1 MVRAPSRPEDR
12 GVRNSSSRPEHPD
25 DRDGHQPAAPAHD
38 RSMTVRNFV
47 EKTQND
53 YIRHVKNLTAFLG
66 RSPDGTVNLM
76 ECGRN
81 DARDQARG
89 H

>member
-1 MVRAPSRPEDR
+1 
-12 GVRNSSSRPEHPD
+12 
-25 DRDGHQPAAPAHD
+25 
-38 RSMTVRNFV
+38 MTVRNFV

>member
-1 MVRAPSRPEDR
+1 MTEMAISPLRRRMIED
-12 GVRNSSSRPEHPD
+12 
-25 DRDGHQPAAPAHD
+25 
-38 RSMTVRNFV
+38 MTVRNFV

-76 ECGRN
+76 EV
-81 DARDQARG
+81 AATIRDQARG